1 MTNKAFFKK
10 YFQLMA
16 MLLAMI
22 LLSTASV
29 SAQDSS
35 ESKAPGENTSVTY
48 TGKIQ
53 PLFLEKCVGCHGEA
67 SPEHKQFKKDKEGY
81 KARDLGPRMDT
92 YTYLIS
98 FISWPDTGA
107 VMRRLDDGKNSPEG
121 AQGNMYQYLGDS
133 EQERQA
139 NLQLFK
145 EWIGNWSTKRWK
157 DTSKAEINQMGLAY

>member
-1 MTNKAFFKK
+1 MANKAFLKI
-10 YFQLMA
+10 YFQLMTV
-16 MLLAMI
+16 LLTMI

-29 SAQDSS
+29 AAQESS
-35 ESKAPGENTSVTY
+35 ESRTPGENTSVTY

-53 PLFLEKCVGCHGEA
+53 PLFLEKCAGCHGEA

-92 YTYLIS
+92 YTYLKS
-98 FISWPDTGA
+98 FIAWPDTGA

-121 AQGNMYQYLGDS
+121 KEGNMYQYLGDT
-133 EQERQA
+133 EQEKQA

-145 EWIGNWSTKRWK
+145 EWVGNWSIKRWK